1 MCILKDAPHADIA
14 NEFINFIH
22 RPEIYAQFLDEFRF
36 PCFVN
41 MKAQQYMKTTPMYE
55 ASQMNNCE
63 LKIDLGEGLD
73 KYNELWQGIR
83 FTD

>member
-1 MCILKDAPHADIA
+1 MCILKDAKHVDLA
-14 NEFINFIH
+14 NEFINYIH
-22 RPEIYAQFLDEFRF
+22 RPEVYAKFLDAFSF

-41 MKAQQYMKTTPMYE
+41 LKAEKYMTTKPMYE

-73 KYNELWQGIR
+73 KYNERWQRIR

>member
-1 MCILKDAPHADIA
+1 M
-14 NEFINFIH
+14 
-22 RPEIYAQFLDEFRF
+22 
-36 PCFVN
+36 
-41 MKAQQYMKTTPMYE
+41 TTKPMYE

-73 KYNELWQGIR
+73 KYNERWQRIR